1 VRSLLAV
8 QQYPYSVLLVPR
20 LIPFWRIDMTTTLN
34 FNDLSSGTIVDNEY
48 QSQGVTVS
56 ASGGS
61 GQAMIF
67 DTSNPTGG
75 DSDLAT
81 SNLGNVLIISEDGDS
96 SDPDD
101 NGGGGT
107 FTFTFDNSTSVENLT
122 FLDNEEGAFVRF
134 YDQAGQLI
142 SSQWVDGT
150 SNNSQDIVNFNV
162 DGVYSM
168 EVELCGSGA
177 IDNLTF
183 DQAGISGDNADG
195 IVEGTSGADVIDA
208 NYEGDPDGDQVDNND
223 AILTGEAPNDD
234 IIIAGAGDDL
244 VLAGDG
250 DGDDKVQGNEGDDT
264 LCGQDGNDTLHGGA
278 GNDVLEGMNDNDVLF
293 GGAGDDRVFGDAGND
308 LAAGGAGNDTIFG
321 GSGDDFLSG
330 GADDDVIEG
339 GTGADTIYGDDGG
352 SDGIAV

>member
-250 DGDDKVQGNEGDDT
+250 DDKVQGNEGDDT

-308 LAAGGAGNDTIFG
+308 LAAGGAGNDTILAVLATICCQAARTMTSSKAVLVRTLSMVTTVALT
-321 GSGDDFLSG
+321 GSL
-330 GADDDVIEG
+330 
-339 GTGADTIYGDDGG
+339 
-352 SDGIAV
+352 